1 MSDAVDE
8 NEMASNAKRMY
19 QVDED
24 YVCASAETE
33 YNRARTGDIAEK
45 ASGERNKARP
55 TKSSQFK
62 FTSSKVQ
69 NKQNRSHRALGATR
83 RVLVIL
89 PR

>member
-33 YNRARTGDIAEK
+33 YNRARTGLEK